1 MKAILKKL
9 NVKKEQ
15 EILLLNL
22 PNEFDR
28 DFHTLEG
35 ITITESL
42 VQLTKTDYALLF
54 ITDEN
59 QLEKQFE
66 TLELKLKDDATLWV
80 AYPSSSEALQ
90 RPQSWQALAAHCF
103 EEVEAIHINKNW
115 NAKRFRKLEY
125 LHCAEKNNPL

>member
-28 DFHTLEG
+28 NFHTLEG

-66 TLELKLKDDATLWV
+66 TLEIKLKDDATLWV
-80 AYPSSSEALQ
+80 AYPSSSKALKKA
-90 RPQSWQALAAHCF
+90 QSWQALAAHCF
-103 EEVEAIHINKNW
+103 EEVEATQINKNW

-125 LHCAEKNNPL
+125 LHCTEKTNPL

>member
-9 NVKKEQ
+9 NIKKER
-15 EILLLNL
+15 EILVLNL
-22 PNEFDR
+22 PDEFDR

-42 VQLTKTDYALLF
+42 VQLTKTGYALLF
-54 ITDEN
+54 IADEN

-80 AYPSSSEALQ
+80 AYPSASEALK
-90 RPQSWQALAAHCF
+90 QSHPWQPLAAHCF
-103 EEVEAIHINKNW
+103 EEVEATQINKNW

-125 LHCAEKNNPL
+125 LHCAEKTNP